1 MPRGTYTLQDY
12 AFDKQ
17 FDAELLREWG
27 VETGTDERGKM
38 VVVIPYRDQDGRL
51 LRNRFRA
58 ARDAMYWEGRKLSTH
73 LYGLDRLAKADPQ
86 RPVLL
91 VEGESDCHAAW
102 HHDVVAV
109 GVPGANMWRSEW
121 TEFFEGRD
129 VYVWQEP
136 DPGGETFVRK
146 IGPDL
151 PHAKLVIADEV
162 KDLAD
167 LHKAKGNDF
176 RQALQDLLDQ
186 AVPIGAGA
194 PIVRLDAALGATV
207 ERVIER
213 ARRPVD
219 AVPTPLESW
228 NRVCRD
234 AGGGSGLA
242 RGWHIVL
249 AGSTG
254 HGKSLA
260 ALNLTDTAI
269 RHGERVAYITLE
281 MSQEQLISRLMAIQS
296 GIPVRRL
303 EPGDDFVLADA
314 QSAKMRMHELYERT
328 GGCVYVNCAPI
339 YKLDDIEA
347 AMRYARA
354 VRDCRYMIVDYL
366 QLAWHGAASTMF
378 ENIHAVS
385 HRIRQLAAELEVVS
399 VGLSQLNRETSKG
412 QETPK
417 PHGLFGGS
425 PLENDADQVA
435 ILNHAKSER
444 GAHEQRTELIIA
456 KNRHGPHARIPVR
469 FDYRNLRL
477 QEEALEGENDWR
489 AA

>member
-1 MPRGTYTLQDY
+1 MLPDLRAALADALEERGAKPRPNGVIEFPCPRPRHKDSNPSAWLGDYAWGCLGCGFTEPLRTLADELGIAMPRGTYTLQDY

-378 ENIHAVS
+378 ENIHAV
-385 HRIRQLAAELEVVS
+385 
-399 VGLSQLNRETSKG
+399 
-412 QETPK
+412 
-417 PHGLFGGS
+417 
-425 PLENDADQVA
+425 
-435 ILNHAKSER
+435 
-444 GAHEQRTELIIA
+444 
-456 KNRHGPHARIPVR
+456 
-469 FDYRNLRL
+469 
-477 QEEALEGENDWR
+477 
-489 AA
+489 